1 MLPPPLP
8 AQLSV
13 DYWLFPST
21 GINVQ
26 QYHQYTYLGLPD
38 TRQQMHFVL
47 EQLVYKF
54 WHSQYVNF
62 GISAPR
68 HCGRVVQGAVFRLQS
83 QLAQIQILLK
93 SVFFLFIFLY
103 PKQFQFQKP
112 LVCTGGTNQ
121 ISILHSITFISTVA
135 GGWYSSSAGMELVAC
150 SCSHGDGELWHYF
163 LWGTSNHEENCILSG
178 MADNT
183 YQSGQ

>member
-62 GISAPR
+62 GIICTKTLWPSGPR
-68 HCGRVVQGAVFRLQS
+68 RCIQAAVLVGTDSNPAEVSFLPFYIFIPKAVPIPKAIGMHWRDKPDINFTQHHLHIYSCRWMLLLQR
-83 QLAQIQILLK
+83 
-93 SVFFLFIFLY
+93 
-103 PKQFQFQKP
+103 
-112 LVCTGGTNQ
+112 
-121 ISILHSITFISTVA
+121 
-135 GGWYSSSAGMELVAC
+135 
-150 SCSHGDGELWHYF
+150 GDGTRSLQLQPWRWRA
-163 LWGTSNHEENCILSG
+163 LALLSVG
-178 MADNT
+178 HIK
-183 YQSGQ
+183 S